1 MYCKKCGTYN
11 SNNNLICKKCKD
23 NLVNQYLNDNKNN
36 NYKNIQDTTQNT
48 NKNTNEISSN
58 NQSKTHNNKS
68 RTKKEKH
75 KKKRKNKK
83 QLLNTTNNK
92 HNKYHKKND
101 SNKNQE
107 SKNTNGC
114 FSKIFIYFLMILI
127 ILLTGIC
134 TILGSYI
141 LNEKIVKM
149 PNVLNLTKE
158 DALKILSENEIN
170 YEIKEQNTQDE
181 SQINIVLNQNEKAG
195 EYILKSKIVTITIG
209 TQKNTELPEEKKEF
223 IILDNL
229 IGKTKEQAIE
239 ILTQKN
245 INYII
250 KEIESDEKDN
260 IVIDQVP
267 INNEKITK
275 DTIVTLYISKV
286 KTNNTSEN
294 IITTNPSPK
303 TEEE

>member
-23 NLVNQYLNDNKNN
+23 YLVNQYLNDNQNT
-36 NYKNIQDTTQNT
+36 NYKDNKNAVQNT
-48 NKNTNEISSN
+48 NKNTNEISN
-58 NQSKTHNNKS
+58 YNQSKAHNNKQ

-83 QLLNTTNNK
+83 QLFNTKSNK
-92 HNKYHKKND
+92 HNKH
-101 SNKNQE
+101 NKNNNKIINQE
-107 SKNTNGC
+107 TKNKSNF
-114 FSKIFIYFLMILI
+114 FSKIFISLLIILT

-134 TILGSYI
+134 TLLGLYI

-158 DALKILSENEIN
+158 DALKILSEHEIN

-223 IILDNL
+223 VILDNL

-239 ILTQKN
+239 ILIKKN
-245 INYII
+245 INYTI
-250 KEIESDEKDN
+250 KEIESDENDN
-260 IVIDQVP
+260 TVIDQEP
-267 INNEKITK
+267 LNNEKITK

-286 KTNNTSEN
+286 KTNNTTEN
-294 IITTNPSPK
+294 IITTNPPTK
-303 TEEE
+303 NEED

>member
-23 NLVNQYLNDNKNN
+23 YLVNQYLNDNQNT
-36 NYKNIQDTTQNT
+36 NYKDNKNAVQNT
-48 NKNTNEISSN
+48 NKNTNEISN
-58 NQSKTHNNKS
+58 YNQSKAHNNKQ

-83 QLLNTTNNK
+83 QLFNTKINK
-92 HNKYHKKND
+92 HNKH
-101 SNKNQE
+101 NKNNNKTINQE
-107 SKNTNGC
+107 TKNKSNF
-114 FSKIFIYFLMILI
+114 FSKIFISLLIILT

-134 TILGSYI
+134 TLLGLYI

-239 ILTQKN
+239 ILIKKN
-245 INYII
+245 INYTI
-250 KEIESDEKDN
+250 KEIESDENDN
-260 IVIDQVP
+260 TVIDQEP
-267 INNEKITK
+267 LNNEKITK

-286 KTNNTSEN
+286 KTNNTTEN
-294 IITTNPSPK
+294 IITTNPPTK
-303 TEEE
+303 NEED